1 MPAFE
6 WIKWFPEKPGPGS
19 PHGLLSCNVIANSQ
33 MIIMGG
39 NFTNTTQCDAPTIQG
54 QHNLDL
60 GQDNADK
67 LKWASYMPNKTEYS
81 VPPEILRI
89 TGGS

>member
-6 WIKWFPEKPGPGS
+6 WLKWYPEKPGSGF
-19 PHGLLSCNVIANSQ
+19 PHGSLSCNVIENSQ

-39 NFTNTTQCDAPTIQG
+39 NFTNTTSCDVPTIQG

-60 GQDNADK
+60 GQNNTEK
-67 LKWASYMPNKTEYS
+67 LKWNAFMPNKTEYS
-81 VPPEILRI
+81 VPEDILRI

>member
-6 WIKWFPEKPGPGS
+6 WVKWYPKEPGAAS
-19 PHGLLSCNVIANSQ
+19 PHGLLSCNVIENSQ

-39 NFTNTTQCDAPTIQG
+39 NFTNSTQCDVPIIQG

-60 GQDNADK
+60 GQNNTDK
-67 LKWASYMPNKTEYS
+67 AKWNSFVANKTEYS
-81 VPPEILRI
+81 VPDDILKI
-89 TGGS
+89 IGGS